1 MNFEDKGKE
10 EKMHDSK
17 SLRMK
22 RGWIKDPRIKK
33 KNKEKEEN
41 WKFQLN

>member
-22 RGWIKDPRIKK
+22 RVWITDPRIKK
-33 KNKEKEEN
+33 EEYEKRG
-41 WKFQLN
+41 KT